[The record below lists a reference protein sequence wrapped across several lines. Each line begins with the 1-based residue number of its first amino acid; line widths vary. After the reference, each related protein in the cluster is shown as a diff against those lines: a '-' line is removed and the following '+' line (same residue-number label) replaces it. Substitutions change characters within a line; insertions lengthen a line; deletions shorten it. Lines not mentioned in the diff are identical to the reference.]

1 MSSISDAVSALNTS
15 LNAMVPALANA
26 VNRKVAQAA
35 LADNALAL
43 NGQSATQMIST
54 AAAHTDAHAAL
65 TNNPH
70 QVTYDEVGA
79 YSKASIDSLIASL
92 IPSGILPLSTF
103 GKVDGSAIPVSV
115 TVNGNTC
122 SVSFSANIP
131 AIMAGQAFSLPA
143 QVLNYPSPNVTMLI
157 YLQLIGGVP
166 SYMYSTVAQ
175 PETSTMMYLGTVTTN
190 GSGQVV
196 QNTIGHVVRIDNY
209 RISTLSAGGAIPVS
223 GGTPDQ
229 TGQHLLWQ

>member
-43 NGQSATQMIST
+43 NNQSATQMIAT

-70 QVTYDEVGA
+70 QVTADEVGA
-79 YSKASIDSLIASL
+79 YPKTTIDSMIAAL
-92 IPSGILPLSTF
+92 IPSGILPISTF
-103 GKVDGSAIPVSV
+103 GKPDGSGIPVTV
-115 TVNGNTC
+115 TVNGNSC
-122 SVSFSANIP
+122 VVSFAAGIP
-131 AIMAGQAFSLPA
+131 AIMAGQAFALPA
-143 QVLNYPSPNVTMLI
+143 QALNFPSPVTMNV
-157 YLQLIGGVP
+157 YLQLVGGVP
-166 SYMYSTVAQ
+166 SYTYSAVGQ
-175 PETSTMMYLGTVTTN
+175 PETPTLMYLGTVATN

-196 QNTIGHVVRIDNY
+196 ENTIGHVVRLDNY
-209 RISTLSAGGAIPVS
+209 RVSSTSAGSAIPVS

>member
-43 NGQSATQMIST
+43 NGQTATQMVAT
-54 AAAHTDAHAAL
+54 AAAHTDAHAAR
-65 TNNPH
+65 TDNPH
-70 QVTYDEVGA
+70 SVTADEVGA
-79 YSKASIDSLIASL
+79 YPKASIDSMIGAL
-92 IPSGILPLSTF
+92 IPSGILPISTF
-103 GKVDGSAIPVSV
+103 GKVDGSGIPVTVSV
-115 TVNGNTC
+115 SGNTC
-122 SVSFSANIP
+122 TVSFAAGIP
-131 AIMAGQAFSLPA
+131 AIMAGQAFQLPA
-143 QVLNYPSPNVTMLI
+143 QALSFPSPVTMNI
-157 YLQLIGGVP
+157 YLQLVGGVP
-166 SYMYSTVAQ
+166 SYTYSAVSQ
-175 PETSTMMYLGTVTTN
+175 PEASTLMYLGTVATN

-229 TGQHLLWQ
+229 SGQHLLWQ